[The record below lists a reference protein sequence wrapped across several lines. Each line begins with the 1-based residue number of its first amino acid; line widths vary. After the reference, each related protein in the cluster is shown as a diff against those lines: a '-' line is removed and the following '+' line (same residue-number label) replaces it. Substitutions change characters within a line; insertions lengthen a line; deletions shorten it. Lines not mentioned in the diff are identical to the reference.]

1 MLHAEVYNTIL
12 RHHHLRQKQLQTSI
26 AFLQEL
32 SLFRQLN
39 ISSLTALALTVQ
51 HKDYHKHDVLAI
63 SGSHINHLMI
73 IVSGEVQV
81 TKCQCLGNSKEI
93 KTTVPL
99 TKKVVINTLG
109 KGKVI
114 GQTEL
119 FKDSHFFEYTNEV
132 SSSLVEV
139 MTIPVSAYTEAM
151 KSIHFKKD
159 SFESD
164 HHTVSY
170 CSDDMK
176 RAMVTDRTDSAYDL
190 IKNLIQLKSSNELVL
205 QLPPIYQH
213 DHECQ
218 SSEHKAKTPIQH
230 AATPS
235 IGNATKSAEE
245 PTRRQSIHK
254 QEKRNKYSFLFVDP
268 DDENFEAIMSSSP
281 KSSNPSSAYHSLS
294 YRSSFSSV
302 VSTNSSS
309 STRSSPSPPLCT
321 TPKSTLS
328 RSPRK
333 LSFIVRDF

>member
-26 AFLQEL
+26 TFLQEL

-51 HKDYHKHDVLAI
+51 HKDYHKHEVLAT
-63 SGSHINHLMI
+63 SGSHINYLMI
-73 IVSGEVQV
+73 IVSGEIKV
-81 TKCQCLGNSKEI
+81 TECQCLGNSKEI
-93 KTTVPL
+93 KASVPL

-114 GQTEL
+114 GQSEL
-119 FKDSHFFEYTNEV
+119 FKDSHYFEYTYEV

-139 MTIPVSAYTEAM
+139 MTIPVSAFTEAM

-164 HHTVSY
+164 HHTISH

-205 QLPPIYQH
+205 HLPPIHQH

-218 SSEHKAKTPIQH
+218 SSGHKTKTPIQH
-230 AATPS
+230 TAAPS
-235 IGNATKSAEE
+235 IGNAAIATTKS
-245 PTRRQSIHK
+245 TRRQSIHK
-254 QEKRNKYSFLFVDP
+254 QEKPNKYSFLFVDP
-268 DDENFEAIMSSSP
+268 DDANFEAIMSSSP
-281 KSSNPSSAYHSLS
+281 KSSNPSSANQSLS
-294 YRSSFSSV
+294 CRSSFSSV
-302 VSTNSSS
+302 ASTNSSS
-309 STRSSPSPPLCT
+309 STRSSPSPPFCT
-321 TPKSTLS
+321 TPKSALS

-333 LSFIVRDF
+333 LSFIVRDL

>member
-12 RHHHLRQKQLQTSI
+12 RHHHVRQKQLQTSI

-39 ISSLTALALTVQ
+39 ISSLTVQ
-51 HKDYHKHDVLAI
+51 HKDYHKHEVLAI

-99 TKKVVINTLG
+99 SKKVIINTLG

-114 GQTEL
+114 GQSEL
-119 FKDSHFFEYTNEV
+119 FKDSHYFEYTNEV

-164 HHTVSY
+164 HHHTISY

-205 QLPPIYQH
+205 QLPSIYQH

-218 SSEHKAKTPIQH
+218 SSGHKAKTPIQH

-235 IGNATKSAEE
+235 IGNATTSAAE

-254 QEKRNKYSFLFVDP
+254 QEKWNKYSFLFVDP
-268 DDENFEAIMSSSP
+268 DNANMSFFSKVFKSLLSLSLAIMQIVIFISCINELIIVSS
-281 KSSNPSSAYHSLS
+281 LI
-294 YRSSFSSV
+294 
-302 VSTNSSS
+302 TI
-309 STRSSPSPPLCT
+309 T
-321 TPKSTLS
+321 T
-328 RSPRK
+328 
-333 LSFIVRDF
+333 IVHNT